1 MKKITAL
8 LLALAT
14 LLALTACGGGGKSAD
29 PAGSPEGGQESS
41 PAPEAESQAQ
51 LYQFGQ
57 SITSPSG
64 KFVFTPVFEGFAASL
79 SNVRGEHYLLPEGD
93 GLDDANNPYKAEEGK
108 VMMYYSATVE
118 YVGDS
123 KENETFSYTFRV
135 DYDDGYTFEHAVD
148 SCYYG
153 EDPTSWDLGPTFEP
167 LGGDAVRHTRF
178 CVEVPDIL
186 EQDTDKQTLTIFT
199 IEGED
204 FPFLTD
210 TKAAAAAKA
219 DREAAEAAQWAEKI
233 APADETR
240 AAAVKEKLQ
249 GSWEWSDSHYVTV
262 GNKSVLD
269 TTDYELVFQGDSFT
283 GSLTMSLTGGS
294 LPFSGTYTVGNDYLI
309 LNFSN
314 SDKPM
319 YFPYTYENGELSL
332 DSDFVGKFPL
342 S

>member
-1 MKKITAL
+1 
-8 LLALAT
+8 
-14 LLALTACGGGGKSAD
+14 
-29 PAGSPEGGQESS
+29 
-41 PAPEAESQAQ
+41 
-51 LYQFGQ
+51 
-57 SITSPSG
+57 
-64 KFVFTPVFEGFAASL
+64 
-79 SNVRGEHYLLPEGD
+79 
-93 GLDDANNPYKAEEGK
+93 
-108 VMMYYSATVE
+108 MMYYSATVE

-123 KENETFSYTFRV
+123 KENETFSYAFRV
-135 DYDDGYTFEHAVD
+135 DYDDGYTFEHTVD

-153 EDPTSWDLGPTFEP
+153 EDPTSWNLGPTFEP

-233 APADETR
+233 APADEAR

-249 GSWEWSDSHYVTV
+249 GSWEWSKPEYVSTQSGYQLRSNDYNLTFSGDNV
-262 GNKSVLD
+262 TTTIVAAILPDVPLVL
-269 TTDYELVFQGDSFT
+269 
-283 GSLTMSLTGGS
+283 
-294 LPFSGTYTVGNDYLI
+294 SGTYTVANDYII
-309 LNFSN
+309 LNFPD
-314 SDKPM
+314 SDQHV
-319 YFPYTYENGELSL
+319 YFPYTYENGEFSLLSE
-332 DSDFVGKFPL
+332 FEGKFPL